1 MKFSVLTRKSHA
13 WGAFLIAAPLGL
25 VIVTGL
31 LLQVKKQLSW
41 VQPPE
46 RRGSQHEPA
55 LTMTQI
61 LHACRGVPESPIQTW
76 ADIDRIDMRPSKG
89 MIKVKA
95 WDHTEIQLDASTGA
109 VLQVAY
115 RRSDIIESLHDG
127 SWFGEW
133 TKLGLFL
140 PVGLTLLGLW
150 CTGLYLFFYPRW
162 VKWRR
167 PRRV

>member
-13 WGAFLIAAPLGL
+13 WGALLISLPLVL

-31 LLQVKKQLSW
+31 LLQVKKQLTW
-41 VQPPE
+41 VQPKE
-46 RRGSQHEPA
+46 LRGSRGDPT
-55 LTMTQI
+55 LSMDQI
-61 LHACRGVPESPIQTW
+61 LAACQTVPESPIKSW
-76 ADIDRIDMRPSKG
+76 GDIDRIDLRPSKG

-95 WDHTEIQLDASTGA
+95 WDHTEVQLDARTGA